1 MVRGPGLAVGS
12 DVFATPDC
20 RPRPRTRTAMRTL
33 LALLLAL
40 TLPIFCARP
49 ARAMDTSR
57 YLVAQLA
64 EPSPAS
70 LSGGRPSA
78 QQQLAALGV
87 RVAAPLRDG
96 RMRARAVRLD
106 DAVLAHPALRGFA
119 PDRIVLLEAPDAAT
133 AAAARTALADGGA
146 VDWIEPLATRAL
158 QMTEMHG
165 ADARPAAPAG
175 LVALDSLPNDPLLR
189 DTRQWGLWNVGGV
202 GGGYYG
208 GVPRADAHVVEAWRR
223 TTGDNALKLAVA
235 DTGIDPAQPELAGLM
250 PDGSPR
256 LVDMVAVTFEGA
268 DAWADSNG
276 HGTPVA
282 GAMAARTNDGAHF
295 ASGGVA
301 GVCGGDG
308 ALVAGCRIVPIKI
321 ASGHSGESSSFEISR
336 AMLWAAD
343 VGARAMNLS
352 FAGYEGSRL
361 ERLCMTYALLRGCVV
376 VVAAGN
382 EGARDNPRHPMFPAA
397 YAADGLGIQVG
408 ASTQFDDRAAFSS
421 YGPGLDFVA
430 PGVNIWTTFM
440 TYPSAAGAVYDGLVA
455 ASGTSFAA
463 PIATGAVGLL
473 AAARPELIENDF
485 QHVLRESADDVYLP
499 GWDERTAWG
508 RLNVG
513 RALAS
518 VGPEYGIWHDEV
530 RADSVVLAGA
540 GTLAIGEDGPGTLDR
555 FRGLLA
561 ATRWATYATV
571 TLPDSFA
578 DSVRV
583 WPRVGGTFAA
593 RGDFQLPY
601 FTPGAEVVARNGRT
615 FTLRGW
621 LYRADADTCATCVD
635 AWVPL
640 PPEYARFGFTV
651 IGRVNRARPPAPS
664 GGAAAGAGALAV
676 RAWPSPFR
684 GAVAMALPRAGR
696 VRVLDVNGRVVRE
709 WNASG
714 TETRWDGRDEG
725 GREAPPALYFVRWQP
740 DGADGA
746 PATTRVV
753 KLGR

>member
-1 MVRGPGLAVGS
+1 M
-12 DVFATPDC
+12 
-20 RPRPRTRTAMRTL
+20 RTSFRTL
-33 LALLLAL
+33 LTIAFTL
-40 TLPIFCARP
+40 TLAVART
-49 ARAMDTSR
+49 AAAGDATRC
-57 YLVAQLA
+57 LVAQLA
-64 EPSPAS
+64 EAS
-70 LSGGRPSA
+70 GAAPFGGKATAA
-78 QQQLAALGV
+78 QQMAALGLTV
-87 RVAAPLRDG
+87 RAPLRDG
-96 RMRARAVRLD
+96 RMRARTTRLD
-106 DAVLAHPALRGFA
+106 ETVLAHPALRGFA
-119 PDRIVLLEAPDAAT
+119 PDRIVLLEAPDPAT
-133 AAAARTALADGGA
+133 ASAARIALAAGGA
-146 VDWIEPLATRAL
+146 VDWIEPLASRAL

-165 ADARPAAPAG
+165 AGARPVAPTG
-175 LVALDSLPNDPLLR
+175 LAVLDSLPNDPLLR

-202 GGGYYG
+202 GGGFYG
-208 GVPRADAHVVEAWRR
+208 GVPRADVHVAEAWRV

-256 LVDMVAVTFEGA
+256 LVDMVAVTIEGA

-321 ASGHSGESSSFEISR
+321 AEGRSSESSSFEVSR

-382 EGARDNPRHPMFPAA
+382 EGARDNPRRPMYPAA

-408 ASTQFDDRAAFSS
+408 ASTQFDDRAGFSS

-463 PIATGAVGLL
+463 PIAAGAVGLL

-530 RADSVVLAGA
+530 RADSVVLAGS
-540 GTLAIGEDGPGTLDR
+540 GTLSIGESGPGTLDR

-578 DSVRV
+578 DTVRV

-593 RGDFQLPY
+593 RGDYQLPY
-601 FTPGAEVVARNGRT
+601 FTPGAEVVARQGRT

-621 LYRADADTCATCVD
+621 LYRADGDTCAACVD
-635 AWVPL
+635 SWVPL

-651 IGRVNRARPPAPS
+651 IGRVNRARPPAPVGDAAGS
-664 GGAAAGAGALAV
+664 GGAAAV

-684 GAVAMALPRAGR
+684 GAITLALPRAGR

-709 WNASG
+709 WRTG
-714 TETRWDGRDEG
+714 GGETRWDGRDRDG
-725 GREAPPALYFVRWQP
+725 HDAPPAMYFVRWQ
-740 DGADGA
+740 GADESG
-746 PATTRVV
+746 PTLTTRVV

>member
-1 MVRGPGLAVGS
+1 M
-12 DVFATPDC
+12 
-20 RPRPRTRTAMRTL
+20 RPLHTL
-33 LALLLAL
+33 LAPTALAL
-40 TLPIFCARP
+40 TIALAVPHTAGT
-49 ARAMDTSR
+49 ARAATGGGTAR
-57 YLVAQLA
+57 FLVAQLA
-64 EPSPAS
+64 EAPDAAPAGALAS
-70 LSGGRPSA
+70 TTTA
-78 QQQLAALGV
+78 QRLAALGLTV
-87 RVAAPLRDG
+87 RAPLRDG
-96 RMRARAVRLD
+96 TMRARAARLD
-106 DAVLAHPALRGFA
+106 AAVLAHPALRDFA
-119 PDRIVLLEAPDAAT
+119 PERIVLLEAPDSALAAR
-133 AAAARTALADGGA
+133 ARTALVEGGA
-146 VDWIEPLATRAL
+146 VDWVEPLAARAL
-158 QMTEMHG
+158 QMTELHG
-165 ADARPAAPAG
+165 ASARPAAVA
-175 LVALDSLPNDPLLR
+175 ALDSLPNDPLLR

-202 GGGYYG
+202 GGGFYG
-208 GVPRADAHVVEAWRR
+208 GVPRADAHVVEAWRV
-223 TTGDNALKLAVA
+223 TTGSNTLKLAVA

-256 LVDMVAVTFEGA
+256 LSDPVSVTFEGA

-308 ALVAGCRIVPIKI
+308 ALEAGCRIVPIKI
-321 ASGHSGESSSFEISR
+321 ASGHSGESSSFEVSR

-382 EGARDNPRHPMFPAA
+382 EGARDNPRRPMYPAA

-408 ASTQFDDRAAFSS
+408 ASTQFDDRATFSS

-440 TYPSAAGAVYDGLVA
+440 TYPSSAGASYDGLVA

-463 PIATGAVGLL
+463 PIAAGAVGLL

-530 RADSVVLAGA
+530 RADSVALAGA
-540 GTLAIGEDGPGTLDR
+540 GTLSIGEDGPGTLDR

-601 FTPGAEVVARNGRT
+601 FTPGAEVVSRQGRT

-621 LYRADADTCATCVD
+621 LYRADGDTCAACTD

-640 PPEYARFGFTV
+640 PPEYVRFGFTV
-651 IGRVNRARPPAPS
+651 IGRVNRARPPVTA
-664 GGAAAGAGALAV
+664 GDADGTAARAV
-676 RAWPSPFR
+676 RAGPSPFR
-684 GAVAMALPRAGR
+684 GALALALPGAGH
-696 VRVLDVNGRVVRE
+696 VRVLDVSGRVLRA
-709 WNASG
+709 WDATDGSS
-714 TETRWDGRDEG
+714 RWDGRDRD
-725 GREAPPALYFVRWQP
+725 GRDAPPGLYFVTWTAP
-740 DGADGA
+740 GAG
-746 PATTRVV
+746 TLRTRVV

>member
-1 MVRGPGLAVGS
+1 
-12 DVFATPDC
+12 
-20 RPRPRTRTAMRTL
+20 MRTL
-33 LALLLAL
+33 LTLAL
-40 TLPIFCARP
+40 ALSLATSRP
-49 ARAMDTSR
+49 AGAIEPSR
-57 YLVAQLA
+57 HLVAQLA
-64 EPSPAS
+64 ESSARALLDGSPPAAS
-70 LSGGRPSA
+70 P
-78 QQQLAALGV
+78 LAALGL

-96 RMRARAVRLD
+96 AMRARATLLD
-106 DAVLAHPALRGFA
+106 GAVLAHPALRGFA
-119 PDRIVLLEAPDAAT
+119 PERIVLLEAPDAAT
-133 AAAARTALADGGA
+133 AAIARVALADGGA
-146 VDWIEPLATRAL
+146 VDWIEPLAVREL

-165 ADARPAAPAG
+165 ATVRPAALA
-175 LVALDSLPNDPLLR
+175 ALDSLPNDPLLR

-202 GGGYYG
+202 GGGFYG
-208 GVPRADAHVVEAWRR
+208 GVPRADAHVVEAWRV
-223 TTGDNALKLAVA
+223 TTGADALKLAVA
-235 DTGIDPAQPELAGLM
+235 DTGIDPAQPELAGFLR
-250 PDGSPR
+250 DGTPR
-256 LVDMVAVTFEGA
+256 LSDPVSVTLDGA
-268 DAWADSNG
+268 GAWADSNG

-308 ALVAGCRIVPIKI
+308 VTNDGCRIVPIKI
-321 ASGHSGESSSFEISR
+321 ASGHSGESSSFEVSR

-343 VGARAMNLS
+343 AGARAMNLS
-352 FAGYEGSRL
+352 FAGYQGSRL

-382 EGARDNPRHPMFPAA
+382 EGGRDDPRRPMYPAA

-408 ASTQFDDRAAFSS
+408 ASTQFDDRAGFSS

-440 TYPSAAGAVYDGLVA
+440 TYPSSAGASYDGLVA

-499 GWDERTAWG
+499 GWDERTAYG
-508 RLNVG
+508 RLNIG

-530 RADSVVLAGA
+530 RADSVELAGS
-540 GTLAIGEDGPGTLDR
+540 GTLAIGEEGPGTLDR

-621 LYRADADTCATCVD
+621 LYRADADTCAACTD
-635 AWVPL
+635 SWVPL
-640 PPEYARFGFTV
+640 PPEYVRFGFTV
-651 IGRVNRARPPAPS
+651 IGRVNRASPPAATGGTDG
-664 GGAAAGAGALAV
+664 GGARVLRAG
-676 RAWPSPFR
+676 PSPFR
-684 GAVAMALPRAGR
+684 GALALSLPGAGR
-696 VRVLDVNGRVVRE
+696 VRVLDVSGRVLRE
-709 WNASG
+709 WDAEG
-714 TETRWDGRDEG
+714 TTSRWDGRDRD
-725 GREAPPALYFVRWQP
+725 GREAPPGMYFVRWTAR
-740 DGADGA
+740 DTGA
-746 PATTRVV
+746 PARETGSPLVRVV